1 MIKKVALKVIGFYQK
16 YISFGLGK
24 NCRFYP
30 SCSAYAAA
38 SIEKY
43 GVLAGTAKGIKRIL
57 KCHPFHEGGVDL
69 P

>member
-1 MIKKVALKVIGFYQK
+1 MIKIIILKSISFYQK
-16 YISFGLGK
+16 YISPIFGK

-30 SCSAYAAA
+30 SCSAYTAL

-43 GVLAGTAKGIKRIL
+43 GVLAGALRGVKRIL
-57 KCHPFHEGGVDL
+57 KCHPFNKGGVDL